1 MSDFNNNIS
10 NSGGP
15 GSSAEPSM
23 EEILASIR
31 RILKEDEAAQPA
43 QVDIDDDVLVLDE
56 SMLAKPA
63 DFTTATELPPAET
76 LSPIAPEPRQDSY
89 NDNFNGN
96 FNDNY
101 TEPARFNAEPA
112 YFVQDLPP
120 PPAEPAFVQPAE
132 PAFIQPA
139 APVFSQQ
146 EEPAPEPIAYTPSF
160 NPEPE
165 PTMPETVEPPH
176 GLLSEDATNAAA
188 TSIGALVR
196 SISSDRSVAISRGGI
211 TIEDIV
217 RDEIRPLVKAWLDT
231 HLPSLVERLVRS
243 EIERVI
249 DRAAS

>member
-43 QVDIDDDVLVLDE
+43 AVDIEDDVLLLDE

-63 DFTTATELPPAET
+63 DFTSGTALPPAET
-76 LSPIAPEPRQDSY
+76 LSPIAPEPAPERPYSDNF
-89 NDNFNGN
+89 NDNFN
-96 FNDNY
+96 
-101 TEPARFNAEPA
+101 EPARFQAEPA

-120 PPAEPAFVQPAE
+120 PPA
-132 PAFIQPA
+132 PA
-139 APVFSQQ
+139 APDDVQSSAPEFAQP
-146 EEPAPEPIAYTPSF
+146 PAPAAEPIAYTPTYH
-160 NPEPE
+160 PEPE

-188 TSIGALVR
+188 TAIGALVR
-196 SISSDRSVAISRGGI
+196 SISADRSVAISRGGI

-243 EIERVI
+243 EIERVV
-249 DRAAS
+249 DRAAN

>member
-31 RILKEDEAAQPA
+31 RILKEDEATQPA
-43 QVDIDDDVLVLDE
+43 AVDIDDDVLVLDD

-63 DFTTATELPPAET
+63 DFSTGTELPPAET
-76 LSPIAPEPRQDSY
+76 LTQIAPEPRQEIF
-89 NDNFNGN
+89 NDN

-101 TEPARFNAEPA
+101 TEPGRFNAEPA

-120 PPAEPAFVQPAE
+120 EPE
-132 PAFIQPA
+132 
-139 APVFSQQ
+139 APVFLQP
-146 EEPAPEPIAYTPSF
+146 EEPAPEPIAYTPTF
-160 NPEPE
+160 HPEPE

-196 SISSDRSVAISRGGI
+196 SISADRSVAISRGGI

-243 EIERVI
+243 EIERVV
-249 DRAAS
+249 DRAAN